1 MGRTV
6 KGRRKGYEPR
16 PVQRIELSDE
26 NKKKRAIAAVLF
38 LIIGAALLVYCF
50 VVFITPEKGWTIIEA
65 NSTENDSYDFVFQYY
80 LGAEGG
86 DTRAENRTVTALYN
100 QSAEKVSRLFDDVRD
115 FDGIVSIHT
124 INDSPNTE
132 LEIDE
137 VLYEVFSVFSR
148 YNSRYL

>member
-50 VVFITPEKGWTIIEA
+50 VVFITPEKGWTII
-65 NSTENDSYDFVFQYY
+65 
-80 LGAEGG
+80 
-86 DTRAENRTVTALYN
+86 
-100 QSAEKVSRLFDDVRD
+100 
-115 FDGIVSIHT
+115 
-124 INDSPNTE
+124 
-132 LEIDE
+132 
-137 VLYEVFSVFSR
+137 
-148 YNSRYL
+148 